1 MVTTY
6 DGSFLN
12 EIDQDTRDAVE
23 RIWHQKLYAIGR
35 HIIAA
40 KSGLAKSTLSK
51 RETVLAARLIL
62 EIERR
67 VNDLGQSAEQ
77 IPASIPTEWIPS
89 WAQIDDQLDDLN
101 LLCRQ
106 LLTAVDSPRP

>member
-6 DGSFLN
+6 DGSFLD
-12 EIDQDTRDAVE
+12 EIDQDTSDAVE
-23 RIWHQKLYAIGR
+23 RIWHQKLHAIGSN
-35 HIIAA
+35 IIAA
-40 KSGLAKSTLSK
+40 KSGLAKATLSK
-51 RETVLAARLIL
+51 HESVLASRLIL

-67 VNDLGQSAEQ
+67 VNDLGESAQQ

-106 LLTAVDSPRP
+106 LLTAVHSAR